1 MAPAQTTTNCVFCL
15 TPPLSQATLPP
26 EHRRHTARVHNDDY
40 LVMAIG
46 SGKRI
51 EFEREVF
58 SRNTLAP
65 ARIVTRRRGRALP
78 VIAFAMLLVGAA
90 AVGGAV
96 AVRSGFFNSEKR
108 AIERMSKTLV
118 IGLSEGDGARAMD
131 VCAESAEGAKLIN
144 EEERRVFGV
153 GATTTPSNSEA
164 QLDLL
169 RAMRSELEKLGVVWS
184 DAKPYAF
191 GGVRARIEGAALK
204 QPLTVL
210 TGEVYFR
217 SQGRLFAIE
226 LSAWR
231 CDGKFVIVD
240 IWKSFPMSDSVTDLA
255 AFSAEQAA
263 KLQQQ
268 AAESNSLTASYLKQV
283 FVEF

>member
-1 MAPAQTTTNCVFCL
+1 
-15 TPPLSQATLPP
+15 
-26 EHRRHTARVHNDDY
+26 
-40 LVMAIG
+40 MAIG

-58 SRNTLAP
+58 SRSTLAP
-65 ARIVTRRRGRALP
+65 GRIAPQRRSRALP
-78 VIAFAMLLVGAA
+78 IIAFTVLLAGAA

-118 IGLSEGDGARAMD
+118 NGLAEGDGARAMD
-131 VCAESAEGAKLIN
+131 VCAESAEGAKLIA
-144 EEERRVFGV
+144 EEERRVFGDV
-153 GATTTPSNSEA
+153 APTTAPNGDA
-164 QLDLL
+164 QLTLL
-169 RAMRSELEKLGVVWS
+169 RTIRSELEKQGVAWS
-184 DAKPYAF
+184 AATPFAF
-191 GGVRARIEGAALK
+191 GGVRARVEGAAMK

-217 SQGRLFAIE
+217 SQGRVFAIE

-231 CDGKFVIVD
+231 CNNKFVVVD

-268 AAESNSLTASYLKQV
+268 AADADSLTVNYLKQIYV
-283 FVEF
+283 QF

>member
-1 MAPAQTTTNCVFCL
+1 
-15 TPPLSQATLPP
+15 
-26 EHRRHTARVHNDDY
+26 
-40 LVMAIG
+40 MAIG

-65 ARIVTRRRGRALP
+65 AHIAPRRRSRALP
-78 VIAFAMLLVGAA
+78 IIALVVLLAGVA

-118 IGLSEGDGARAMD
+118 NGLAEGDGARAIE
-131 VCAESAEGAKLIN
+131 VCAESAEGAKLIA
-144 EEERRVFGV
+144 EEEGRVFGE
-153 GATTTPSNSEA
+153 GATTTPASIDA
-164 QLDLL
+164 QLALL
-169 RAMRSELEKLGVVWS
+169 RAMRSELEKQGVVWS
-184 DAKPYAF
+184 NATPYAF
-191 GGVRARIEGAALK
+191 GGVRARVEGAAMK

-217 SQGRLFAIE
+217 SQGRVFAIE

-231 CDGKFVIVD
+231 CDGKFVVVD

-268 AAESNSLTASYLKQV
+268 AADSNSLTVSYLKQMY
-283 FVEF
+283 VEF

>member
-1 MAPAQTTTNCVFCL
+1 
-15 TPPLSQATLPP
+15 
-26 EHRRHTARVHNDDY
+26 
-40 LVMAIG
+40 MAIG

-65 ARIVTRRRGRALP
+65 ARIIPRRRGRALP
-78 VIAFAMLLVGAA
+78 IIALIVLLAGAA

-118 IGLSEGDGARAMD
+118 NGLAEGDGARAID
-131 VCAESAEGAKLIN
+131 VCAESTEGAKLIA
-144 EEERRVFGV
+144 EEERRVFGE
-153 GATTTPSNSEA
+153 GATTTPSSSDA
-164 QLDLL
+164 QLALL
-169 RAMRSELEKLGVVWS
+169 RSMRSELEKQGVVWS
-184 DAKPYAF
+184 NATPFAF
-191 GGVRARIEGAALK
+191 GGVRARIEGAAMK

-231 CDGKFVIVD
+231 CENKFVVVD

-268 AAESNSLTASYLKQV
+268 AAESNSLTVSYLKQLY
-283 FVEF
+283 VEF

>member
-1 MAPAQTTTNCVFCL
+1 
-15 TPPLSQATLPP
+15 
-26 EHRRHTARVHNDDY
+26 
-40 LVMAIG
+40 MAIG

-65 ARIVTRRRGRALP
+65 ALIVPRRRSRALP
-78 VIAFAMLLVGAA
+78 IIAFVVLLAGAS

-118 IGLSEGDGARAMD
+118 SGLSEGDGARAMV

-144 EEERRVFGV
+144 DEERRVFGE
-153 GATTTPSNSEA
+153 GATTTPSTSET

-169 RAMRSELEKLGVVWS
+169 RSIRSELEKQGVVW
-184 DAKPYAF
+184 ANATPFAF
-191 GGVRARIEGAALK
+191 GGVRARIEGAAMK

-217 SQGRLFAIE
+217 SQGGVFAIE

-231 CDGKFVIVD
+231 CDGKFIIVD
-240 IWKSFPMSDSVTDLA
+240 IWKSFSMSDSVTDLA

-268 AAESNSLTASYLKQV
+268 AADAGSLTVSYLKQIY
-283 FVEF
+283 VEF